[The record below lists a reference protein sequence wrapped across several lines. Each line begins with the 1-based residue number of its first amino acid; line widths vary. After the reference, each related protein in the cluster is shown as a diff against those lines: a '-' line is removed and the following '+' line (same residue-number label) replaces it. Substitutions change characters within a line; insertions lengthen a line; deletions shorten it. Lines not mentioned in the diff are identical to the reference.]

1 MGVQN
6 FNLGIT
12 FMSDQ
17 QQAID
22 SLKVLVA
29 VAMAD
34 GLLQL
39 EEQEELRE
47 ALQAVNLTDIT
58 VESLLEEKEPLT
70 TILAR
75 ITTPELQAEVYSAA
89 YAMANAS
96 GGCSVE
102 EQVIL
107 DKIKATYSINPENDT
122 LVNSSVTVL
131 QKDVTDDGDL
141 VKIDDPATR
150 EEAVQELIKK
160 YAITTAV
167 LGLNPFLGLSVI
179 TNLAALGLNL
189 VLMNKI
195 GALYGFPKG
204 QDTKQILTNLLGGL
218 GALTASIGVG
228 VIVSAIPI
236 LNVFTMAP
244 TNFVFTY
251 AIGQA
256 TNQYYA
262 NSRQIN
268 VEDMK
273 KIFQD
278 AKVKAKDLYNDM
290 KEEIQAKQKSAEV
303 TLKSLNDNLRKGKIT
318 REEYQDKIKDV
329 V

>member
-1 MGVQN
+1 
-6 FNLGIT
+6 
-12 FMSDQ
+12 MSDK

-22 SLKVLVA
+22 SLKILVA

-34 GLLQL
+34 GVLQL
-39 EEQEELRE
+39 EEQQQLGE

-58 VESLLEEKEPLT
+58 VESLLEAKEPLAT
-70 TILAR
+70 VLGR

-96 GGCSVE
+96 GGCTVE
-102 EQVIL
+102 EQAVL
-107 DKIKATYSINPENDT
+107 DEIKASYSLNAENDT

-131 QKDVTDDGDL
+131 QKDVIDDGGL
-141 VKIDDPATR
+141 VKIDDPAAR
-150 EEAVQELIKK
+150 EEAVQELIKQ

-195 GALYGFPKG
+195 GAIYGFPKG

-256 TNQYYA
+256 TNQYYL

-278 AKVKAKDLYNDM
+278 AKVKAKDLYNDL
-290 KEEIQAKQKSAEV
+290 KEEIQAKHKSAEV
-303 TLKSLNDNLRKGKIT
+303 TLKSLNENLRKGKIT

>member
-1 MGVQN
+1 
-6 FNLGIT
+6 
-12 FMSDQ
+12 MSDQ

-34 GLLQL
+34 GVLQL
-39 EEQEELRE
+39 EEQQQLAD

-58 VESLLEEKEPLT
+58 VESLLEAKEPLA

-75 ITTPELQAEVYSAA
+75 ITTSELQAEVYSAA

-102 EQVIL
+102 EQAVL
-107 DKIKATYSINPENDT
+107 DEIKAVYSINAENDT
-122 LVNSSVTVL
+122 LVNNSVAVL
-131 QKDVTDDGDL
+131 QKDVIDDGGL
-141 VKIDDPATR
+141 AKIDDPNAR

-195 GALYGFPKG
+195 GAIYGFPKG

-268 VEDMK
+268 VDDMK

-278 AKVKAKDLYNDM
+278 AKVKAKDLYNDL
-290 KEEIQAKQKSAEV
+290 KDEIQEKQKSV
-303 TLKSLNDNLRKGKIT
+303 GNTLKSLNENLKKGKIT

>member
-1 MGVQN
+1 
-6 FNLGIT
+6 
-12 FMSDQ
+12 MSDQ

-34 GLLQL
+34 GVLQL
-39 EEQEELRE
+39 EEQQQLGD
-47 ALQAVNLTDIT
+47 ALQAVNITDIT
-58 VESLLEEKEPLT
+58 VESLLEAKEPLA
-70 TILAR
+70 TILGR
-75 ITTPELQAEVYSAA
+75 ITTPGLQAEVYSAA

-96 GGCSVE
+96 GGCSTE
-102 EQVIL
+102 EQAIL
-107 DKIKATYSINPENDT
+107 DEIKATYNLSTEDNT
-122 LVNSSVTVL
+122 LVDDSVAL
-131 QKDVTDDGDL
+131 LEKDVTDDGGL
-141 VKIDDPATR
+141 VKIDDPSAR

-179 TNLAALGLNL
+179 TNLAALGLDL
-189 VLMNKI
+189 VMMNKI
-195 GALYGFPKG
+195 GAIYGFPKG

-262 NSRQIN
+262 NNRQIN
-268 VEDMK
+268 VEDLK

-278 AKVKAKDLYNDM
+278 AKLKAKDLYNDM
-290 KEEIQAKQKSAEV
+290 KDEIQEKQKSV
-303 TLKSLNDNLRKGKIT
+303 QGTLKSLNENLRKGKIS